1 MKVKLV
7 AITKPLEEGI
17 NTAQEFIS
25 FCARV
30 SAPNN
35 QYNTKTAS
43 GLLKYCVNHKHFSIF
58 EMGNMVFEIETTRDI
73 SRQILRHRSFSFQ
86 EFCVHGDTKIT
97 TMTKSGRSKKVK
109 IKDLYK
115 RYTTAQYSNMS
126 DWLVKIYDEEDN
138 KFTVAKIKE
147 VFKTGKKPLYKL
159 TLDDGKEIISTDQHK
174 YFVKGKGFVRL
185 QDISE
190 KDFVGVN
197 GIPVYQDK
205 QWLTSHKNKSLEN
218 GGGVDWIAEV
228 AGCSYHTIR
237 KWLSKHSLQFTKK
250 EVASYTEVWNKNLPS
265 ELQPMFGKTHKEE
278 TRTKM
283 YMSSTKGKE
292 SKLYTNADRSWAK
305 EVRDYWYKRKNN
317 LYKKFEGK
325 CQVTGEICNIEDL
338 QIDHIKPVFL
348 YPELAFDESNIRL
361 IKSEIHINKSG
372 EEASLC
378 QQTAHFTKVKSIE
391 YYGED
396 ETFDLEV
403 EHKDHNYIAN
413 GIVTHNSQRYATV
426 SPEIIYRETRLQDT
440 KNKQNSTKCNDID
453 LVERFK
459 GSQDYIFNKA
469 IEQYEAALSEGI
481 AKEQARALLP
491 EGLTGTRMYMNGT
504 VRSWIHYCQ
513 VRCGV
518 ETQLEHRLIAKEICK
533 ELINQFPFLEDV
545 VGICLIDDYSA
556 EH

>member
-35 QYNTKTAS
+35 QHNTKTAS

-86 EFCVHGDTKIT
+86 EF
-97 TMTKSGRSKKVK
+97 
-109 IKDLYK
+109 
-115 RYTTAQYSNMS
+115 
-126 DWLVKIYDEEDN
+126 
-138 KFTVAKIKE
+138 
-147 VFKTGKKPLYKL
+147 
-159 TLDDGKEIISTDQHK
+159 
-174 YFVKGKGFVRL
+174 
-185 QDISE
+185 
-190 KDFVGVN
+190 
-197 GIPVYQDK
+197 
-205 QWLTSHKNKSLEN
+205 
-218 GGGVDWIAEV
+218 
-228 AGCSYHTIR
+228 
-237 KWLSKHSLQFTKK
+237 
-250 EVASYTEVWNKNLPS
+250 
-265 ELQPMFGKTHKEE
+265 
-278 TRTKM
+278 
-283 YMSSTKGKE
+283 
-292 SKLYTNADRSWAK
+292 
-305 EVRDYWYKRKNN
+305 
-317 LYKKFEGK
+317 
-325 CQVTGEICNIEDL
+325 
-338 QIDHIKPVFL
+338 
-348 YPELAFDESNIRL
+348 
-361 IKSEIHINKSG
+361 
-372 EEASLC
+372 
-378 QQTAHFTKVKSIE
+378 
-391 YYGED
+391 
-396 ETFDLEV
+396 
-403 EHKDHNYIAN
+403 
-413 GIVTHNSQRYATV
+413 SQRYATV

-533 ELINQFPFLEDV
+533 ELISQFPFLEDV